1 MKKAGS
7 RRQQISFRYLVV
19 LLHTAW
25 VAKKNRAIVYILFC
39 WSWILLLWY
48 SFLIFKIKAS
58 LKTLPLTTSSF
69 K

>member
-7 RRQQISFRYLVV
+7 RRQQISLRYLVI
-19 LLHTAW
+19 LLQTAW
-25 VAKKNRAIVYILFC
+25 VAKKYRAMAYILFC
-39 WSWILLLWY
+39 WSWILLLWH
-48 SFLIFKIKAS
+48 SFLIFKIRAS